1 MPPLPTLA
9 EMAVYL
15 HLGCSFVESFD
26 FVMRD
31 REMADAS

>member
-1 MPPLPTLA
+1 MFELPTLA

-15 HLGCSFVESFD
+15 HLGHSFAESFD

-31 REMADAS
+31 REMTHAS